1 LDGLV
6 ALYKDYRA
14 LTDEL
19 YSGLDIPKLAIENSQ
34 QAWDAYYQQIH
45 AQVINDSRLEAI

>member
-1 LDGLV
+1 V

-14 LTDEL
+14 LTDNL
-19 YSGLDIPKLAIENSQ
+19 YSGLDFPKLAIDNSQ

-45 AQVINDSRLEAI
+45 AQVIGDSPPQAIN

>member
-19 YSGLDIPKLAIENSQ
+19 YSRLDLPKLAIDNSQ
-34 QAWDAYYQQIH
+34 QAWDIYYRQID
-45 AQVINDSRLEAI
+45 AQLIGDSHR

>member
-1 LDGLV
+1 M

-19 YSGLDIPKLAIENSQ
+19 YSGLNLPKLAIDNSQ
-34 QAWDAYYQQIH
+34 QAWDTYYQQIH
-45 AQVINDSRLEAI
+45 AQLIGDSRDRAI